1 MLVILNL
8 NQMLNIGVTIPR
20 CAPGYFVIDE
30 LQEEHADMSEMED
43 GKTRR
48 PDAGHQDGE
57 GRGTCLLWCSI
68 PLCEV
73 HIL

>member
-30 LQEEHADMSEMED
+30 LQEEHADMSEMKDERC
-43 GKTRR
+43 GASRW
-48 PDAGHQDGE
+48 GGE
-57 GRGTCLLWCSI
+57 
-68 PLCEV
+68 
-73 HIL
+73 HIYYLDI